1 MCFVPIKVM
10 VTIKAHH
17 MTAPITLGNENAAFR
32 ATALS
37 IVWPIYIL
45 LKSLQC
51 LDHCIVWT
59 SVKFGLAIDTTKS
72 FWQEVECVKSTSFAS
87 VYALVSSAAVTKR
100 HCIGRLF

>member
-1 MCFVPIKVM
+1 
-10 VTIKAHH
+10 

-51 LDHCIVWT
+51 LDRCIVWT
-59 SVKFGLAIDTTKS
+59 SVKFGLTIDTTKS
-72 FWQEVECVKSTSFAS
+72 FWQEVECITVLSRPAFWSLAYTSIS
-87 VYALVSSAAVTKR
+87 
-100 HCIGRLF
+100 